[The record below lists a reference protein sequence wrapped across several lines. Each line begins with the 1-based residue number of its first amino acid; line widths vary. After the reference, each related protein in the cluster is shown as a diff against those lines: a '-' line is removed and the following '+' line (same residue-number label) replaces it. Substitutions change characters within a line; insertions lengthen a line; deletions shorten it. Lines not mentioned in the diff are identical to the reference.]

1 MNDEYWGTTACPKKY
16 ILYNINEDGTLAD
29 IIDVEYGG
37 GIDSAFKQF
46 SLAIRDDLMER
57 KEYKD
62 CSINVFRRGNIGQ
75 NRYAIDVAVIPPYAQ
90 SNIIVSYQVVVRDL
104 V

>member
-1 MNDEYWGTTACPKKY
+1 MTNEYFRTAVCPKKF
-16 ILYNINEDGTLAD
+16 ILFNMHEDGTLAD

-37 GIDSAFKQF
+37 DIDSAFKQF
-46 SLAIRDDLMER
+46 SQAIRDDLMER

-62 CSINVFRRGNIGQ
+62 CSINIFRHGHIGP
-75 NRYAIDVAVIPPYAQ
+75 NRYAIDVAVIPPYAH

-104 V
+104 A